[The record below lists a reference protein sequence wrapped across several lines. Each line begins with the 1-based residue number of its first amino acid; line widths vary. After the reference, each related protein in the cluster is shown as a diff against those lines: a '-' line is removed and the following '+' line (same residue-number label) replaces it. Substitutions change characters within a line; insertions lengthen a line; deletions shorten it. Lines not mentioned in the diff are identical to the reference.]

1 MTRSQKRNLIR
12 LLIVLVLFLA
22 VFITDKVIDLNTVFN
37 SDLSY
42 LFPLSLYLVLYLAIG
57 YDVIFKAIRNIS
69 HGQIFDENFLMLIAT
84 IGAFATFEFE
94 EAVAVLVFYQF
105 GEFFQ
110 DYAVNRSRNSI
121 KELMEICP
129 TYANKIV
136 DGSIEVVLPE
146 EVKVGDVLLVKP
158 GEKVPLD
165 GIVKEGA
172 SSLDTRALTGESA
185 LREIEVGQE
194 ILSGSINIES
204 DLEIEVTKEFS
215 NSTVSKILELVENA
229 SSNKAKAENFIS
241 KFAKFYTPIVC
252 LLALLLVVIP
262 GSITGDWMTWLTR
275 SLNFLVV
282 SCPCALVI
290 SIPLSFFSGIGIA
303 SKNGI
308 LIKGSN
314 YIEKLNKANIFI
326 FDKTGTLTEGDFEVS
341 KVYPED
347 KKDEILS
354 LAAIAESKSNHPI
367 ANSIK
372 KAYVVDDNL
381 SYSLTNVQGRGI
393 IAKKDDEVIL
403 CGNAKLLKEN
413 GIEFKEADEIGSV
426 IYVAKNDIFL
436 GYIVVQ
442 DKIKEESKEVISYLN
457 SKGKT
462 IMLTGDNSSVA
473 NKVASY
479 LNLTS
484 YKASLL
490 PQDKVKE
497 VENIIKNKGKNDVVC
512 YGGDGINDAASL
524 MIADVGISMGKVGSD
539 AAIEASDVVITN
551 DNLTKIKL
559 SKRIAKKVITIVNE
573 NIYFAIGVKVLVL
586 ILSALGYAE
595 MWLAI
600 FADVGVSFLAILNSL
615 RVNLIKK

>member
-22 VFITDKVIDLNTVFN
+22 VFITDKVIDLNTVFD
-37 SDLSY
+37 SELSY

-94 EAVAVLVFYQF
+94 EAVAVLLFYQF

-252 LLALLLVVIP
+252 LLAVLLVVIP

-354 LAAIAESKSNHPI
+354 LAAIAESKSDHPI

-479 LNLTS
+479 LNLTR

-512 YGGDGINDAASL
+512 YVGDGINDAPSL

>member
-22 VFITDKVIDLNTVFN
+22 VFITDKVIDLNTVFD
-37 SDLSY
+37 SELSY

-57 YDVIFKAIRNIS
+57 YDVIIKAIRNIS

-185 LREIEVGQE
+185 LKEIEVGQE

-354 LAAIAESKSNHPI
+354 LAAIAESKSDHPI

-413 GIEFKEADEIGSV
+413 GIEFKEANEIGSV
-426 IYVAKNDIFL
+426 IYVAKNNIFL

-512 YGGDGINDAASL
+512 YVGDGINDAPSL

-600 FADVGVSFLAILNSL
+600 FADVGVSLLAILNSL

>member
-22 VFITDKVIDLNTVFN
+22 VFITDKVIDLNTVFD

-57 YDVIFKAIRNIS
+57 YDVIFKAVRNIS

-354 LAAIAESKSNHPI
+354 LAAIAESKSDHPI

-426 IYVAKNDIFL
+426 IYVAKNNIFL

-512 YGGDGINDAASL
+512 YVGDGINDAPSL

-573 NIYFAIGVKVLVL
+573 NIYFAIGIKVLVL

>member
-22 VFITDKVIDLNTVFN
+22 VFITDKVIDLNTVFD
-37 SDLSY
+37 SELSY

-129 TYANKIV
+129 TDANKIV

-354 LAAIAESKSNHPI
+354 LAAIAESKSDHPI

-497 VENIIKNKGKNDVVC
+497 VENIIKNKCNNYFFC
-512 YGGDGINDAASL
+512 YVGDGINDAPSL

-573 NIYFAIGVKVLVL
+573 NIYFAIGIKVLVL

>member
-22 VFITDKVIDLNTVFN
+22 VFITDKVIDLNTVFD
-37 SDLSY
+37 SELSY

-57 YDVIFKAIRNIS
+57 YDVILKAIRNIS

-426 IYVAKNDIFL
+426 IYVAKNNIFL

-512 YGGDGINDAASL
+512 YVGDGINDAPSL

>member
-354 LAAIAESKSNHPI
+354 LAAIAESKSDHPI

-426 IYVAKNDIFL
+426 IYVAKNDNFL

-512 YGGDGINDAASL
+512 YVGDGINDAPSL

>member
-22 VFITDKVIDLNTVFN
+22 VFITDKVIDLNTVFD

-512 YGGDGINDAASL
+512 YVGDGINDAPSL

-573 NIYFAIGVKVLVL
+573 NIYFAIGIKVLVL

>member
-22 VFITDKVIDLNTVFN
+22 VFITDKVIDLNTVFD
-37 SDLSY
+37 SELSY

-57 YDVIFKAIRNIS
+57 YDVILKAIRNIS

-354 LAAIAESKSNHPI
+354 LAAIAESKSDHPI

-512 YGGDGINDAASL
+512 YVGDGINDAPSL

-573 NIYFAIGVKVLVL
+573 NIYFAIGIKVLVL

-600 FADVGVSFLAILNSL
+600 FADVGVSLLAILNSL
-615 RVNLIKK
+615 RVNLIKN

>member
-22 VFITDKVIDLNTVFN
+22 VFITDKVIDLNTVFD

-136 DGSIEVVLPE
+136 DGSVEVVLPE

-354 LAAIAESKSNHPI
+354 LAAIAESKSDHPI

-426 IYVAKNDIFL
+426 IYVAKNDNFL

-512 YGGDGINDAASL
+512 YVGDGINDAPSL

-573 NIYFAIGVKVLVL
+573 NIYFAIGIKVLVL

-600 FADVGVSFLAILNSL
+600 FADVGVSLLAILNSL

>member
-22 VFITDKVIDLNTVFN
+22 VFITDKVIDLNTVFD
-37 SDLSY
+37 SELSY

-84 IGAFATFEFE
+84 IGAFAIFEFE

-354 LAAIAESKSNHPI
+354 LAAIAESKSDHPI

-512 YGGDGINDAASL
+512 YVGDGINDAPSL

-573 NIYFAIGVKVLVL
+573 NIYFAIGIKVLVL

>member
-22 VFITDKVIDLNTVFN
+22 VFITDKVIDLNTVFD

-354 LAAIAESKSNHPI
+354 LAAIAESKSDHPI

-512 YGGDGINDAASL
+512 YVGDGINDAPSL

>member
-1 MTRSQKRNLIR
+1 MTRSQKCNLIR
-12 LLIVLVLFLA
+12 LLIVLVLFLV

-57 YDVIFKAIRNIS
+57 YDVILKAIRNIS

-354 LAAIAESKSNHPI
+354 LAAIAESKSDHPI

-426 IYVAKNDIFL
+426 IYVAKNDNFL

-512 YGGDGINDAASL
+512 YVGDGINDAPSL

-559 SKRIAKKVITIVNE
+559 SKRIAKKIITIVNE

>member
-22 VFITDKVIDLNTVFN
+22 VFITDKVIDLNTVFD
-37 SDLSY
+37 SELSY

-84 IGAFATFEFE
+84 IGAFAIFEFE

-354 LAAIAESKSNHPI
+354 LAAIAESKSDHPI

-512 YGGDGINDAASL
+512 YVGDGINDAPSL

-615 RVNLIKK
+615 RENLIKK

>member
-22 VFITDKVIDLNTVFN
+22 VFITDKVIDLNTVFD
-37 SDLSY
+37 SELSY

-57 YDVIFKAIRNIS
+57 YDVILKAIRNIS

-94 EAVAVLVFYQF
+94 EAVAVLLFYQF

-354 LAAIAESKSNHPI
+354 LAAIAESKSDHPI

-512 YGGDGINDAASL
+512 YVGDGINDAPSL

-573 NIYFAIGVKVLVL
+573 NIYFAIGIKVLVL

>member
-22 VFITDKVIDLNTVFN
+22 VFITDKVIDLNTVFD
-37 SDLSY
+37 SELSY
-42 LFPLSLYLVLYLAIG
+42 LFPLSIYLVLYLAIG

-94 EAVAVLVFYQF
+94 EAVAVLLFYQF

-354 LAAIAESKSNHPI
+354 LAAIAESKSDHPI

-512 YGGDGINDAASL
+512 YVGDGINDAPSL

-559 SKRIAKKVITIVNE
+559 SKRIARKVITIVNE
-573 NIYFAIGVKVLVL
+573 NIYFAIGIKVLVL

>member
-22 VFITDKVIDLNTVFN
+22 VFITDKVIDLNTVFD
-37 SDLSY
+37 SELSY

-84 IGAFATFEFE
+84 IGAFAIFEFE

-354 LAAIAESKSNHPI
+354 LAAIAESKSDHPI

-426 IYVAKNDIFL
+426 IYVAKNNIFL

-512 YGGDGINDAASL
+512 YVGDGINDAPSL

-573 NIYFAIGVKVLVL
+573 NIYFAIGIKVLVL

>member
-12 LLIVLVLFLA
+12 LLIVLVLFLV
-22 VFITDKVIDLNTVFN
+22 VFITDKVIDLNTVFD
-37 SDLSY
+37 SELSY

-354 LAAIAESKSNHPI
+354 LAAIAESKSDHPI

-426 IYVAKNDIFL
+426 IYVAKNNIFL

-512 YGGDGINDAASL
+512 YVGDGINDAPSL

>member
-22 VFITDKVIDLNTVFN
+22 VFITDKVIDLNTVFD

-57 YDVIFKAIRNIS
+57 YDVILKAIRNIS

-354 LAAIAESKSNHPI
+354 LAAIAESKSDHPI

-512 YGGDGINDAASL
+512 YVGDGINDAPSL

>member
-22 VFITDKVIDLNTVFN
+22 VFITDKVIDLNTVFD
-37 SDLSY
+37 SELSY

-84 IGAFATFEFE
+84 IGAFAIFEFE

-354 LAAIAESKSNHPI
+354 LAAIAESKSDHPI

-512 YGGDGINDAASL
+512 YIGDGINDAPSL

>member
-12 LLIVLVLFLA
+12 LLIVLVLFLV

-57 YDVIFKAIRNIS
+57 YDVILKAIRNIS

-512 YGGDGINDAASL
+512 YVGDGINDAPSL

-559 SKRIAKKVITIVNE
+559 SKRIAKKVITFVNE
-573 NIYFAIGVKVLVL
+573 NIYFAIGIKVLVL

>member
-22 VFITDKVIDLNTVFN
+22 VFITDKVIDLNTVFD
-37 SDLSY
+37 SELSY

-84 IGAFATFEFE
+84 IGAFAIFEFE

-172 SSLDTRALTGESA
+172 SSLDTKALTGESA

-354 LAAIAESKSNHPI
+354 LAAMAESKSDHPI

-413 GIEFKEADEIGSV
+413 RIEFKEADEIGSV
-426 IYVAKNDIFL
+426 IYVAKNDNFL

-512 YGGDGINDAASL
+512 YVGDGINDAPSL

-573 NIYFAIGVKVLVL
+573 NIYFAIGIKVLVL

>member
-37 SDLSY
+37 SELSY

-354 LAAIAESKSNHPI
+354 LAAIAESKSDHPI

-426 IYVAKNDIFL
+426 IYVAKNNIFL

-512 YGGDGINDAASL
+512 YVGDGINDAPSL

-551 DNLTKIKL
+551 DNLTKIKI

>member
-12 LLIVLVLFLA
+12 LLIVLVLFLV

-57 YDVIFKAIRNIS
+57 YDVILKAIRNIS

-354 LAAIAESKSNHPI
+354 LAAIAESKSDHPI

-512 YGGDGINDAASL
+512 YVGDGINDAPSL

-559 SKRIAKKVITIVNE
+559 SKRIAKKVITFVNE
-573 NIYFAIGVKVLVL
+573 NIYFAIGIKVLVL

>member
-22 VFITDKVIDLNTVFN
+22 VFITDKVIDLNTVFD
-37 SDLSY
+37 SELSY

-94 EAVAVLVFYQF
+94 EAVAVLLFYQF

-354 LAAIAESKSNHPI
+354 LAAIAESKSDHPI

-393 IAKKDDEVIL
+393 IAKKDNEVIL

-512 YGGDGINDAASL
+512 YVGDGINDAPSL

-573 NIYFAIGVKVLVL
+573 NIYFAIGIKVLVL

-600 FADVGVSFLAILNSL
+600 FADVGVSFLAILSSL

>member
-22 VFITDKVIDLNTVFN
+22 VFITDKVIDLNTVFD
-37 SDLSY
+37 SELSY

-84 IGAFATFEFE
+84 IGAFAIFEFE

-290 SIPLSFFSGIGIA
+290 SIPLSFFSSIGIA

-354 LAAIAESKSNHPI
+354 LAAIAESKSDHPI

-426 IYVAKNDIFL
+426 IYVAKNNIFL

-442 DKIKEESKEVISYLN
+442 DKIKEESKEAISYLN

-497 VENIIKNKGKNDVVC
+497 VENIIKSKGKNDVVC
-512 YGGDGINDAASL
+512 YVGDGINDAPSL

>member
-22 VFITDKVIDLNTVFN
+22 VFITDKVIDLNTVFD
-37 SDLSY
+37 SELSY

-57 YDVIFKAIRNIS
+57 YDVILKAIRNIS

-110 DYAVNRSRNSI
+110 DYAVNSSRTSI

-241 KFAKFYTPIVC
+241 KFAKFYTPIVW

-354 LAAIAESKSNHPI
+354 LAAIAESKSDHPI

-426 IYVAKNDIFL
+426 IYVAKNDNFL

-512 YGGDGINDAASL
+512 YVGDGINDAPSL

-559 SKRIAKKVITIVNE
+559 SKRIAKKIITIVNE

>member
-22 VFITDKVIDLNTVFN
+22 VFITDKVIDLNTVFD
-37 SDLSY
+37 SELSY

-94 EAVAVLVFYQF
+94 EAVAVLLFYQF

-290 SIPLSFFSGIGIA
+290 SIPLSFFSSIGIA

-354 LAAIAESKSNHPI
+354 LAAIAESKSDHPI

-426 IYVAKNDIFL
+426 IYVAKNDNFL

-512 YGGDGINDAASL
+512 YVGDGINDAPSL

>member
-22 VFITDKVIDLNTVFN
+22 VFITDKVIDLNTVFD

-354 LAAIAESKSNHPI
+354 LAAIAESKSDHPI

-413 GIEFKEADEIGSV
+413 GIEFKEANEIGSV
-426 IYVAKNDIFL
+426 IYVAKNNIFL

-512 YGGDGINDAASL
+512 YVGDGINDAPSL

-573 NIYFAIGVKVLVL
+573 NIYFAIGIKVLVL

-600 FADVGVSFLAILNSL
+600 FADVGVSLLAILNSL

>member
-22 VFITDKVIDLNTVFN
+22 VFITDKVIDLNTVFD

-84 IGAFATFEFE
+84 IGAFAIFEFE

-354 LAAIAESKSNHPI
+354 LAAIAESKSDHPI

-426 IYVAKNDIFL
+426 IYVAKNNIFL

-512 YGGDGINDAASL
+512 YVGDGINDAPSL

>member
-12 LLIVLVLFLA
+12 LLIVLVLFLV

-241 KFAKFYTPIVC
+241 QFAKFYTPIVC

-354 LAAIAESKSNHPI
+354 LAAIAESKSDHPI

-512 YGGDGINDAASL
+512 YVGDGINDAPSL

-573 NIYFAIGVKVLVL
+573 NIYFAIGIKVLVL

>member
-22 VFITDKVIDLNTVFN
+22 VFITDKVIDLNTVFD
-37 SDLSY
+37 SELSY

-57 YDVIFKAIRNIS
+57 YDVIIKAIRNIS

-94 EAVAVLVFYQF
+94 EAVAVLLFYQF

-146 EVKVGDVLLVKP
+146 EVKVGDILLVKP

-172 SSLDTRALTGESA
+172 SSLDTKALTGESA

-354 LAAIAESKSNHPI
+354 LAAIAESKSDHPI

-426 IYVAKNDIFL
+426 IYVAKNDNFL

-512 YGGDGINDAASL
+512 YVGDGINDAPSL

-573 NIYFAIGVKVLVL
+573 NIYFAIGIKVLVL

>member
-22 VFITDKVIDLNTVFN
+22 VFITDKVIDLNTVFD
-37 SDLSY
+37 SELSY

-290 SIPLSFFSGIGIA
+290 SIPLSFFSSIGIA

-354 LAAIAESKSNHPI
+354 LAAIAESKSDHPI

-512 YGGDGINDAASL
+512 YVGDGINDAPSL

-573 NIYFAIGVKVLVL
+573 NIYFAIGIKVLVL

-600 FADVGVSFLAILNSL
+600 FADVGVSFLAVLNSL
-615 RVNLIKK
+615 RVNLIKN

>member
-22 VFITDKVIDLNTVFN
+22 VFITDKVIDLNTVFD
-37 SDLSY
+37 SELSY

-57 YDVIFKAIRNIS
+57 YDVIIKAIRNIS

-94 EAVAVLVFYQF
+94 EAVAVLLFYQF

-354 LAAIAESKSNHPI
+354 LAAIAESKSDHPI

-413 GIEFKEADEIGSV
+413 GIEFKEANEIGSV
-426 IYVAKNDIFL
+426 IYVAKNNIFL

-512 YGGDGINDAASL
+512 YVGDGINDAPSL

-573 NIYFAIGVKVLVL
+573 NIYFAIGIKVLVL

>member
-22 VFITDKVIDLNTVFN
+22 VFITDKVIDLNTVFD

-42 LFPLSLYLVLYLAIG
+42 LFPLSLYLVLYVAIG

-512 YGGDGINDAASL
+512 YVGDGINDAPSL

-573 NIYFAIGVKVLVL
+573 NIYFAIGIKVLVL

>member
-22 VFITDKVIDLNTVFN
+22 VFITDKVIDLNTVFD
-37 SDLSY
+37 SELSY

-57 YDVIFKAIRNIS
+57 YDVILKAIRNIS

-354 LAAIAESKSNHPI
+354 LAAIAESKSDHPI

-512 YGGDGINDAASL
+512 YVGDGINDAPSL

-573 NIYFAIGVKVLVL
+573 NIYFAIGIKVLVL

>member
-1 MTRSQKRNLIR
+1 MEKI
-12 LLIVLVLFLA
+12 
-22 VFITDKVIDLNTVFN
+22 FITDKVIDLNTVFD
-37 SDLSY
+37 SELSY

-354 LAAIAESKSNHPI
+354 LAAIAESKSDHPI

-512 YGGDGINDAASL
+512 YVGDGINDAPSL

-573 NIYFAIGVKVLVL
+573 NIYFAIGIKVLVL

>member
-22 VFITDKVIDLNTVFN
+22 VFITDKVIDLNTVFD
-37 SDLSY
+37 SELSY

-354 LAAIAESKSNHPI
+354 LAAIAESKSDHPI

-393 IAKKDDEVIL
+393 IAKKDNEVIL

-512 YGGDGINDAASL
+512 YVGDGINDAPSL

-551 DNLTKIKL
+551 DNLTKIKF

-573 NIYFAIGVKVLVL
+573 NIYFAIGIKVLVL

>member
-22 VFITDKVIDLNTVFN
+22 VFITDKVIDLNTVFD
-37 SDLSY
+37 SELSY

-84 IGAFATFEFE
+84 IGAFAIFEFE

-354 LAAIAESKSNHPI
+354 LAAIAESKSDHPI

-426 IYVAKNDIFL
+426 IYVAKNNIFL

-442 DKIKEESKEVISYLN
+442 DKIKEESKEAISYLN

-497 VENIIKNKGKNDVVC
+497 VENIIKSKGKNDVVC
-512 YGGDGINDAASL
+512 YVGDGINDAPSL

-573 NIYFAIGVKVLVL
+573 NIYFAIGIKVLVL

>member
-37 SDLSY
+37 SELSY

-426 IYVAKNDIFL
+426 IYVAKNNIFL

-512 YGGDGINDAASL
+512 YVGDGINDAPSL

-573 NIYFAIGVKVLVL
+573 NIYFAIGIKVLVL

>member
-22 VFITDKVIDLNTVFN
+22 VFITDKVIDLNTVFD

-354 LAAIAESKSNHPI
+354 LAAIAESKSDHPI

-393 IAKKDDEVIL
+393 IAKKDNEVIL

-512 YGGDGINDAASL
+512 YVGDGINDAPSL

-573 NIYFAIGVKVLVL
+573 NIYFAIGIKVLVL